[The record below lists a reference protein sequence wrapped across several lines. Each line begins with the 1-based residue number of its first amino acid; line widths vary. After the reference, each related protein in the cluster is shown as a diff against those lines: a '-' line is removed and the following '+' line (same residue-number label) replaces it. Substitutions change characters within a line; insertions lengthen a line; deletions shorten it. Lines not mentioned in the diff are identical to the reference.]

1 MEAFSTVRPSLDGN
15 HFDVVVIGGGIS
27 GVAIARE
34 CAQSGKRVLLLEQN
48 DFASGTTSRST
59 RIIHGGLR
67 YLEHGEL
74 GLVRECLKEREHLLR
89 QQPHLVRPMQF
100 LLALKPGMRHNAL
113 AIRAGLWVYKALA
126 GQHGLNSSSKEDC
139 RLLEEQLDHGV
150 AFSTFC
156 YEDAQCE
163 FPELLVA
170 EWLADALQSDCVAR
184 NHAQVLDL
192 KIDDGRARAV
202 VFHDQLDGT
211 EQTVEASW
219 IINATGPWCDRVC
232 QQFSLRGAKRLVGGV
247 RGSHIVLP
255 AVTGLPHSAIYTE
268 AADHRP
274 FFVIPWN
281 GQLLVGTTEVAD
293 EEDPGETK
301 PSQMEIDYLL
311 SSFTSFFPRQHFTKS
326 DVRYAFAGVRP
337 LPYSPD
343 KTPQAITRRHFLHD
357 HSEEGAAGL
366 ISVIGGKLTTAASL
380 ARQCARKIGAR
391 REYAGTLQ
399 IALAPLD
406 GVETTLRQW
415 SRHIALFAGIPECA
429 ARALAEWHGRR
440 ALVIARLAA
449 RAEEYR
455 APLCQHTVHIVAE
468 AVAAFRSQ
476 HAITLG
482 DVLLRRTPAAL
493 GACWSEECS
502 AEAAHKIGQVMG
514 WSSTTIQKALEEFEE
529 ERTKFLNPSSSG
541 RPLVGPTLPN
551 MGKCAA

>member
-1 MEAFSTVRPSLDGN
+1 MELFEKNRPPI
-15 HFDVVVIGGGIS
+15 HEQRFQVIVIGGGIN

-34 CAQSGKRVLLLEQN
+34 CARAGKRVLLLEQN

-219 IINATGPWCDRVC
+219 
-232 QQFSLRGAKRLVGGV
+232 
-247 RGSHIVLP
+247 
-255 AVTGLPHSAIYTE
+255 
-268 AADHRP
+268 
-274 FFVIPWN
+274 
-281 GQLLVGTTEVAD
+281 
-293 EEDPGETK
+293 
-301 PSQMEIDYLL
+301 
-311 SSFTSFFPRQHFTKS
+311 
-326 DVRYAFAGVRP
+326 
-337 LPYSPD
+337 
-343 KTPQAITRRHFLHD
+343 
-357 HSEEGAAGL
+357 
-366 ISVIGGKLTTAASL
+366 
-380 ARQCARKIGAR
+380 
-391 REYAGTLQ
+391 
-399 IALAPLD
+399 
-406 GVETTLRQW
+406 
-415 SRHIALFAGIPECA
+415 
-429 ARALAEWHGRR
+429 
-440 ALVIARLAA
+440 
-449 RAEEYR
+449 
-455 APLCQHTVHIVAE
+455 
-468 AVAAFRSQ
+468 
-476 HAITLG
+476 
-482 DVLLRRTPAAL
+482 
-493 GACWSEECS
+493 
-502 AEAAHKIGQVMG
+502 
-514 WSSTTIQKALEEFEE
+514 
-529 ERTKFLNPSSSG
+529 
-541 RPLVGPTLPN
+541 
-551 MGKCAA
+551 

>member
-1 MEAFSTVRPSLDGN
+1 MEAFSAVRPSLDGN

-74 GLVRECLKEREHLLR
+74 GLVRESLKEREQLLR

-100 LLALKPGMRHNAL
+100 LLALKPGLRHSAL
-113 AIRAGLWVYKALA
+113 AIRTGLWLYKALG
-126 GQHGLNSSSKEDC
+126 GQHGHTSDSKSDC

-170 EWLADALQSDCVAR
+170 EWLTDALQSGCVAR
-184 NHAQVLDL
+184 NHARVLDL
-192 KIDDGRARAV
+192 KVEDGRAHSV
-202 VFHDQLDGT
+202 VFRDQLDGS

-219 IINATGPWCDRVC
+219 IINATGPWCDHVC
-232 QQFSLRGAKRLVGGV
+232 RQFPLRDARRLVGGI

-255 AVTGLPHSAIYTE
+255 AVAGLPHSAIYTE

-293 EEDPGETK
+293 DREPGETK
-301 PSQMEIDYLL
+301 PSEMEIDYLL
-311 SSFTSFFPRQHFTKS
+311 SSFTSFFPRQHFTRS
-326 DVRYAFAGVRP
+326 DIRYAFAGVRP
-337 LPYSPD
+337 LPYSPG
-343 KTPQAITRRHFLHD
+343 KTPNAITRRHFLHD

-380 ARQCARKIGAR
+380 ARQCARKIGAY
-391 REYAGTLQ
+391 RECAGTLQ

-415 SRHIALFAGIPECA
+415 SRHIALFAGISESA

-449 RAEEYR
+449 RAEQYR
-455 APLCQHTVHIVAE
+455 APLCPHTVHMVAE

-476 HAITLG
+476 QAVTLG
-482 DVLLRRTPAAL
+482 DALLRRAPAAL

-502 AEAAHKIGQVMG
+502 AEAAHKIGEVMG
-514 WSSTTIQKALEEFEE
+514 WSRAATEKALEDFEE
-529 ERTKFLNPSSSG
+529 ERTKFLNPSPGG
-541 RPLVGPTLPN
+541 RPLAGPTQPH